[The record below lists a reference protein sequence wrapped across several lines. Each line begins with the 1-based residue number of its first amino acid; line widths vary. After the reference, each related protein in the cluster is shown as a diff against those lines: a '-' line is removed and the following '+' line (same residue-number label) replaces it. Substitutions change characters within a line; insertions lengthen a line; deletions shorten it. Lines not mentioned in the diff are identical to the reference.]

1 MHSQGVCHRDLKV
14 ENILYRQE
22 SFKIGDFGSC
32 NDNFKID
39 YRTASKSEINDFLSI
54 VERES
59 TNMYRAPEL
68 IDKYS
73 AAFADEQVDVWAL
86 GCILY
91 LLCSGQNHPF

>member
-1 MHSQGVCHRDLKV
+1 VCHRDLKV
-14 ENILYRQE
+14 ENILYKQE

-32 NDNFKID
+32 TEKFKID
-39 YRTASKSEINDFLSI
+39 YKTASKNEIHEFLSV

-68 IDKYS
+68 VNRYS
-73 AAFADEQVDVWAL
+73 ASYADEQVDVWAL

-91 LLCSGQNHPF
+91 VLCSGQSHPF